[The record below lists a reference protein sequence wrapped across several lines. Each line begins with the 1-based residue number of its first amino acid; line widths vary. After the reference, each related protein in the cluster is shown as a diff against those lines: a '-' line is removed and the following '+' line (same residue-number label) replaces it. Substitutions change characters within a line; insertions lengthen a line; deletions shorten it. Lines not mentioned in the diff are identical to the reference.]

1 MGLLSISQINENL
14 AKIPDW
20 NLEDNGKSVMKI
32 FEFKDFSQAVSFINR
47 ISEIAEREQHHPNL
61 RLYNYNKLEVN
72 LSTHSLNGLT
82 EKDFTL
88 AMKIEELI
96 QNAEDKERNADQ

>member
-1 MGLLSISQINENL
+1 MDLLTISQINENL
-14 AKIPDW
+14 EKIPDW
-20 NLEDNGKSVMKI
+20 NLEDNGKSLIKV
-32 FEFKDFSQAVSFINR
+32 FEFKNFKQAVSFINR

-61 RLYNYNKLEVN
+61 RLYDYNKLEVN

-82 EKDFTL
+82 EKDFAL